1 MLGAGGNDHRIG
13 HGFLVIILETVLCHL
28 NPVFLFGVTGFN
40 GLGVAN
46 THSQLFGAIGGLVLV
61 NLANHTSNAG
71 QVAVH
76 GAKLLKIKVALVL
89 IFNFVGQEK
98 VIVASV
104 CHYSLPP

>member
-1 MLGAGGNDHRIG
+1 MLGASSDHHGIG
-13 HGFLVIILETVLCHL
+13 HGFFIVILEAVLGHL
-28 NPVFLFGVTGFN
+28 NPVFLLGVTGFN
-40 GLGVAN
+40 GLGVAVA
-46 THSQLFGAIGGLVLV
+46 HGQLLGAIGGLVLV
-61 NLANHTSNAG
+61 NLANHASNAG
-71 QVAVH
+71 QVVVH